1 MVKEKK
7 ASKKKKAEMEV
18 VEERGVT
25 EISDSFLPG
34 DGDDFVPDIQPINL
48 QEIDDEMSK
57 LTSDEVKAQIIE
69 CRENIENNYWQ
80 LCKCL
85 FHVEKKRLYE
95 SWGYKTF
102 NAFVEKELTYQK
114 SKARYLVQIWKCLY
128 IDQPDKTILER
139 VLKVGWSK
147 AKELIYV
154 INSDNAENWIEKA
167 NHLSVEELKKE
178 VKEYLAKLAPPKDN
192 EKEVLANVDNV
203 EGTTAEEMTRPMNF
217 VFNYQD
223 FVTVTQAVD
232 RVKSELGGSSVSTSQ
247 AIALICADY
256 LATNVVNETAGSAE
270 LNMDFVVDS
279 IRKYEAMGGV
289 QVVILD
295 NEKEEVLYGEK
306 HLEKLFADK

>member
-256 LATNVVNETAGSAE
+256 LATNVVSETDGSAE